1 MRVIMKN
8 ILIILLSALSL
19 TTFAQQKKV
28 AVYVTGQESG
38 INKVLGDQLVA
49 GFAQSGKYIAIERTA
64 SFLAELGKEQNYQ
77 RTGAVDDN
85 ELSRLGKQFGVQ
97 LVCVADISD
106 VFGQKYIS
114 ARLIDVES
122 AEVVNT
128 SNTSSQLDSMDELL
142 NVTNKLTKE
151 LTSKTVQEKA
161 AEAAAQLQREEEQKR
176 KKMEQ
181 DSIATVREKEEIEQI
196 KQAIEKGYIKIDN
209 FLVMINTN
217 IGNTD
222 FVGYKEAYKTA
233 EQLDLGGMYGW
244 RLPTLNEIVR
254 IKNESVRLHNLY
266 GLFPRYYRYTFW
278 CAAEYYW
285 HDSDGLYEKC
295 IGGCRA
301 RAIYVRSL

>member
-1 MRVIMKN
+1 MRKL
-8 ILIILLSALSL
+8 LIILLSAISL

-128 SNTSSQLDSMDELL
+128 SNTSSQLDSMNELL

-161 AEAAAQLQREEEQKR
+161 AEAAAQLQREEELKR
-176 KKMEQ
+176 KEMEQ

-196 KQAIEKGYIKIDN
+196 KQAMEMGYIKIDN
-209 FLVMINTN
+209 FLVMINPR
-217 IGNTD
+217 IGDTD

-278 CAAEYYW
+278 CAAEHYW
-285 HDSDGLYEKC
+285 HDSEGLYEKC

>member
-1 MRVIMKN
+1 MIIMKKV
-8 ILIILLSALSL
+8 LIILLSLLSL

-128 SNTSSQLDSMDELL
+128 SNTSSLLDSMDELL

-161 AEAAAQLQREEEQKR
+161 AEMADKLQLEEERKRQLQQ
-176 KKMEQ
+176 M
-181 DSIATVREKEEIEQI
+181 DSITKVQKEKDIEML
-196 KQAIEKGYIKIDN
+196 KKAMEVGYIQVD
-209 FLVMINTN
+209 
-217 IGNTD
+217 D
-222 FVGYKEAYKTA
+222 F
-233 EQLDLGGMYGW
+233 M
-244 RLPTLNEIVR
+244 
-254 IKNESVRLHNLY
+254 
-266 GLFPRYYRYTFW
+266 
-278 CAAEYYW
+278 
-285 HDSDGLYEKC
+285 
-295 IGGCRA
+295 
-301 RAIYVRSL
+301 

>member
-1 MRVIMKN
+1 MKKN
-8 ILIILLSALSL
+8 LIFLLSALSL
-19 TTFAQQKKV
+19 TVYAQQKKV

-38 INKVLGDQLVA
+38 ISKVLGDQLVA

-128 SNTSSQLDSMDELL
+128 SNTSSLLDSMDELL

-196 KQAIEKGYIKIDN
+196 KQAMEMGYIKIDN
-209 FLVMINTN
+209 FLVMINPR
-217 IGNTD
+217 IRDTD
-222 FVGYKEAYKTA
+222 FVSYKEAYKTA
-233 EQLDLGGMYGW
+233 EQLDLGGMSGW

-266 GLFPRYYRYTFW
+266 GSFPEYYRCTFW

-285 HDSDGLYEKC
+285 HRYNGSYEKC
-295 IGGCRA
+295 IGGCKA

>member
-1 MRVIMKN
+1 MIIMKKV
-8 ILIILLSALSL
+8 LIILLSLLSL

-161 AEAAAQLQREEEQKR
+161 AEAAAQLQHEEEQKR

-196 KQAIEKGYIKIDN
+196 KQAMEMGYIKIDN
-209 FLVMINTN
+209 FLVMINPRIRDTYY
-217 IGNTD
+217 ISQR
-222 FVGYKEAYKTA
+222 KAYETA
-233 EQLDLGGMYGW
+233 EQLDLGGMSGW

-254 IKNESVRLHNLY
+254 IKNESVRLNKIY
-266 GLFPRYYRYTFW
+266 RSFPNYDGLTFW
-278 CAAEYYW
+278 CAEQRYW
-285 HDSDGLYEKC
+285 HNGDGLYYKTD
-295 IGGCRA
+295 GTGRA

>member
-1 MRVIMKN
+1 MRKLL
-8 ILIILLSALSL
+8 ILLLSAFSL

-114 ARLIDVES
+114 ARLINVES

-176 KKMEQ
+176 KEMEQ

-196 KQAIEKGYIKIDN
+196 KQAMEMGYIKIDN
-209 FLVMINTN
+209 FLVMINPR
-217 IGNTD
+217 IGDTD

-233 EQLDLGGMYGW
+233 EQLDLGGMHGW

-266 GLFPRYYRYTFW
+266 DLFPRYYRYGFW
-278 CAAEYYW
+278 CAAEYYM
-285 HDSDGLYEKC
+285 HKSNGLYEKC
-295 IGGCRA
+295 IGGCKT

>member
-1 MRVIMKN
+1 MIIMKKV
-8 ILIILLSALSL
+8 LIILLSLLSL

-128 SNTSSQLDSMDELL
+128 SNTSSLLDSMDELL

-161 AEAAAQLQREEEQKR
+161 AEMADKLQLEEERKRQLQQ
-176 KKMEQ
+176 M
-181 DSIATVREKEEIEQI
+181 DSITKVQKEKDIEML
-196 KQAIEKGYIKIDN
+196 KKAMEVGYIQVDDFMYTIYD
-209 FLVMINTN
+209 V
-217 IGNTD
+217 GND
-222 FVGYKEAYKTA
+222 MYYKESFEAA
-233 EQLDLGGMYGW
+233 DNSAFGGYTDW
-244 RLPTLNEIVR
+244 RLPTLDEIIR
-254 IKNESVRLHNLY
+254 IKQIAAQYNNLY
-266 GLFPRYYRYTFW
+266 RSYPRKDGTYCYFEKLYGYTGSDYFRYGSSYKLKVIF
-278 CAAEYYW
+278 
-285 HDSDGLYEKC
+285 
-295 IGGCRA
+295 
-301 RAIYVRSL
+301 VRSL

>member
-1 MRVIMKN
+1 MIIMKKV
-8 ILIILLSALSL
+8 LIILLSLLSL

-128 SNTSSQLDSMDELL
+128 SNTSSLLDSMDELL

-161 AEAAAQLQREEEQKR
+161 TEAAAQLQREEEQKR

-209 FLVMINTN
+209 FLGMINTN

>member
-1 MRVIMKN
+1 MKK
-8 ILIILLSALSL
+8 LLILLFSALSL

-77 RTGAVDDN
+77 RTGAVDDK

-114 ARLIDVES
+114 ARLINVES

-161 AEAAAQLQREEEQKR
+161 AEAAAQLQREEDQKR

-196 KQAIEKGYIKIDN
+196 KQAMAMGYIKIDN
-209 FLVMINTN
+209 FLVMINPR
-217 IGNTD
+217 IGDND
-222 FVGYKEAYKTA
+222 YVRYKEACKTA
-233 EQLDLGGMYGW
+233 EQLDLGGMHGW
-244 RLPTLNEIVR
+244 RLPTINEIVR

-266 GLFPRYYRYTFW
+266 YLFPKYYRYGVW
-278 CAAEYYW
+278 CAAENYM
-285 HDSDGLYEKC
+285 HTGNGLYKKC
-295 IGGCRA
+295 IGCEV

>member
-1 MRVIMKN
+1 MIIMKKV
-8 ILIILLSALSL
+8 LIILLSLLSL